1 MHVHCSGGIYA
12 ALERPSVLQ
21 STKAG
26 YIPPLHIN
34 CCKWLMEMKKP
45 RESGTFSSAPSL
57 TLPTLS
63 KIRAPLMIVVLRL
76 REVDPKATAIDL
88 ESIEC
93 ARGAFS
99 HLVGLHFNETE
110 AA

>member
-1 MHVHCSGGIYA
+1 
-12 ALERPSVLQ
+12 
-21 STKAG
+21 
-26 YIPPLHIN
+26 
-34 CCKWLMEMKKP
+34 MEMKKP

-76 REVDPKATAIDL
+76 REIDPQATAINL
-88 ESIEC
+88 ESIES

-99 HLVGLHFNETE
+99 HFIGFHFYEPE
-110 AA
+110 SA